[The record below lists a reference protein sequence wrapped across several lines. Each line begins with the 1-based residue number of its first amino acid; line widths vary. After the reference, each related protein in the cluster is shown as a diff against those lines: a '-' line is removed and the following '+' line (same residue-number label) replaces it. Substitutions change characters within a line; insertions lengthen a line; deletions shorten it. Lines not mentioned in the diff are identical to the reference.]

1 MCSHCGYVADRDVN
15 VAANIRKRGLAKAG
29 HAGTYAWGDWLSWA
43 VGVNLRSNGE

>member
-29 HAGTYAWGDWLSWA
+29 TPELT
-43 VGVNLRSNGE
+43 LGEIGSLGLLV